1 MMRLVAGATGYVGGA
16 LARRLIAD
24 GVPVRA
30 LARSRARAV
39 PLAEMGAEVTEG
51 DVLELESLRRGLE
64 GIEVAYY
71 LVHSM
76 GRGGDRGFAERDRLA
91 AGNFGRAAAEA
102 GVRQIVYLGGL
113 AEAGSEHLRSRH
125 ESAEHLAEAGVP
137 VTYFQAAAVIGSGSE
152 SFRTVYYLVRRL
164 PVMVTPRWTAT
175 RTQPIAIG
183 DVISYLAAAPGI
195 PEATGRTI
203 EIGGPEVTTYGGMME
218 AMAEAMDRRAPL
230 QIPVPF
236 LTPKLSS
243 LWIGLVTPV
252 DAGVAR
258 PLVEGLSV
266 ETVVGDESGMAL
278 FKVER
283 TPMREAMRRAV
294 AELDALAC

>member
-1 MMRLVAGATGYVGGA
+1 
-16 LARRLIAD
+16 LIED

-30 LARSRARAV
+30 LARSRARAA
-39 PLAEMGAEVTEG
+39 PLAEMGVEVAEG
-51 DVLELESLRRGLE
+51 DVLEPESLRRGLE

-76 GRGGDRGFAERDRLA
+76 GRGGDRGFAERDRRA

-125 ESAEHLAEAGVP
+125 ESAGHLAEAGVP

-152 SFRTVYYLVRRL
+152 SLRTVYYLVRRL

-183 DVISYLAAAPGI
+183 DVISYLAGAPGI
-195 PEATGRTI
+195 AEATGRTI
-203 EIGGPEVTTYGGMME
+203 EIGGPEVTTYGGMMA
-218 AMAEAMDRRAPL
+218 AMAEAMGRRPPL

-278 FKVER
+278 FGFER

-294 AELDALAC
+294 AEVDASRR

>member
-1 MMRLVAGATGYVGGA
+1 MIAGATGYIGGA
-16 LARRLIAD
+16 LARRLLAD

-30 LARSRARAV
+30 LARSRSRAG
-39 PLAEMGAEVTEG
+39 PLEALGAVVTQG
-51 DVLELESLRRGLE
+51 DVLEPESLRRGLE

-76 GRGGDRGFAERDRLA
+76 GRGGDRGFAQRDRLA

-125 ESAEHLAEAGVP
+125 ESAGQLADGGVP

-152 SFRTVYYLVRRL
+152 SFRTVYYLVHRL

-175 RTQPIAIG
+175 RTQPIWIG

-195 PEATGRTI
+195 PEATGRRI
-203 EIGGPEVTTYGGMME
+203 EIGGPEATTYGGMME
-218 AMAEAMDRRAPL
+218 AMAVAMDRRPPL
-230 QIPVPF
+230 QIPVPA

-258 PLVEGLSV
+258 PIVEGLSV

-278 FKVER
+278 FDVER
-283 TPMREAMRRAV
+283 TPMDEAMRRAV
-294 AELDALAC
+294 AEFDG